1 MILWISSYPKSGNTW
16 VRSIVSSLIFSK
28 SGIFNFELL
37 EQILQFP
44 DERYFNTF
52 TNDFGNINEIK
63 KYWTRAQ
70 EKINKDNKIR
80 FFKTH
85 HLNCKIGGDS
95 FTNRKNTLATIYIVR
110 DPRNL
115 IKSISNHF
123 NKSIKDS
130 KDFILTSRIIA
141 GTKKDGGMQ
150 KDDLKTLIGSWSEHY
165 KFWKNNNDNYLLI
178 KYEDLLKNPLEELN
192 RIIFFLKKFIKI
204 DTNEVKNENI
214 INTTRFDKLKSME
227 NEGKFKESVHD
238 SSGKIKNFF
247 HEGPNNRWQ
256 DSLNLNVK
264 NEIEEKLAN
273 EMRELGYL

>member
-1 MILWISSYPKSGNTW
+1 MIIWLSSYPKSGNTW
-16 VRSIVSSLIFSK
+16 VRSIISSLIFSK
-28 SGIFNFELL
+28 SGKFNFQLL

-44 DERYFNTF
+44 DERYFHTF

-70 EKINKDNKIR
+70 EEINKDNKIR

-85 HLNCKIGGDS
+85 HLNCKIGEDS

-123 NKSIKDS
+123 NKSIEDS

-141 GTKKDGGMQ
+141 GTKKDGGMK

-165 KFWKNNNDNYLLI
+165 KFWKNNNENYLLI

-204 DTNEVKNENI
+204 DTNKVKNENI
-214 INTTRFDKLKSME
+214 INTTRFEKLKFME

-238 SSGKIKNFF
+238 SRGKIKNFF